1 MMLPRVLFVTGK
13 GGTGKSTVAAAIALA
28 LSRRRP
34 TTLADLDRRLSA
46 AAALGAIPNDS
57 TVVKVTESLEVISLT
72 PRAELEAFIER
83 IVPIRAISRRMLR
96 SRTFGY
102 VTAALPGLEA
112 FLLLERLRIM
122 AGDAALEDRYLVID
136 APASGSAVEL
146 LSVSSGV
153 KGIAPAG
160 TLNRLADSIDSFL
173 ADPTRFGAVITT
185 TPEDLAVRE
194 AIETAA
200 TIRERL
206 GVVTVAAIVNC
217 VPDLLFDTSELAAL
231 SPLGGHARLAVRRNC
246 AHERAALGRAA
257 IRRRRSA
264 DDQSP
269 DDVHAGHQPRRARKT
284 CPRAG
289 HETARP
295 MKPNAHPKESTRRQP
310 IDLLAKSLVIC
321 LGPGGVGKT
330 TISAALAVRAALLGC
345 AVDVMTVDP
354 APRLLDALGLEAD
367 SSEPVEVHLD
377 GIRHGRRRKASS
389 RARLRALRLDP
400 KRTFDSIIARYAL
413 SDAARDTILE
423 NRIYRNLSGALAGV
437 ADYMA
442 MEKLLE
448 LAANPDTDLIVLDTP
463 PATEAIDFLDAPRR
477 LLELLN
483 SRAISLLGAPSGLF
497 KSQLRIVDMAA
508 RAVLAA
514 FDRVTGLNLLS
525 DVQSFVRSFDGM
537 YEGFSA
543 RAARAQDKLRAAD
556 TAIVIVTT
564 AESSRIAQAREFVSA
579 LEGAGLRV
587 SAMIVNR
594 VLAELPDASELAS
607 AHIAPSLKKK
617 LKRNLADYAALKTR
631 EEVSLDA
638 LRKSIPA
645 DAVLMVAPDLGREPR
660 TISDLVEIG
669 GSLRAA

>member
-1 MMLPRVLFVTGK
+1 
-13 GGTGKSTVAAAIALA
+13 
-28 LSRRRP
+28 
-34 TTLADLDRRLSA
+34 
-46 AAALGAIPNDS
+46 
-57 TVVKVTESLEVISLT
+57 
-72 PRAELEAFIER
+72 
-83 IVPIRAISRRMLR
+83 
-96 SRTFGY
+96 
-102 VTAALPGLEA
+102 
-112 FLLLERLRIM
+112 
-122 AGDAALEDRYLVID
+122 
-136 APASGSAVEL
+136 
-146 LSVSSGV
+146 
-153 KGIAPAG
+153 
-160 TLNRLADSIDSFL
+160 
-173 ADPTRFGAVITT
+173 
-185 TPEDLAVRE
+185 
-194 AIETAA
+194 
-200 TIRERL
+200 
-206 GVVTVAAIVNC
+206 
-217 VPDLLFDTSELAAL
+217 
-231 SPLGGHARLAVRRNC
+231 
-246 AHERAALGRAA
+246 
-257 IRRRRSA
+257 
-264 DDQSP
+264 
-269 DDVHAGHQPRRARKT
+269 
-284 CPRAG
+284 
-289 HETARP
+289 
-295 MKPNAHPKESTRRQP
+295 MKPKAHPKESAHRKS
-310 IDLLAKSLVIC
+310 IDLSAQSLVIC

-330 TISAALAVRAALLGC
+330 TISAALAVRAAMLGC

-367 SSEPVEVHLD
+367 SSEPVEVELD
-377 GIRHGRRRKASS
+377 GLGHALRGRSN

-448 LAANPDTDLIVLDTP
+448 LAANPATDLIVLDTP

-483 SRAISLLGAPSGLF
+483 SRAISLLGAPAGLL
-497 KSQLRIVDMAA
+497 KSQLRIVDIAA

-564 AESSRIAQAREFVSA
+564 AESSRIAQAREFVGA

-587 SAMIVNR
+587 SAMVVNR
-594 VLAELPDASELAS
+594 VLAELPDAAELAA

-631 EEVSLDA
+631 EEVSLSA
-638 LRKSIPA
+638 LRDSLPA
-645 DAVLMVAPDLGREPR
+645 GAVLMVAPDLGHEPR
-660 TISDLVEIG
+660 TLADLAEIG
-669 GSLRAA
+669 RSLRVA

>member
-1 MMLPRVLFVTGK
+1 
-13 GGTGKSTVAAAIALA
+13 
-28 LSRRRP
+28 
-34 TTLADLDRRLSA
+34 
-46 AAALGAIPNDS
+46 
-57 TVVKVTESLEVISLT
+57 
-72 PRAELEAFIER
+72 
-83 IVPIRAISRRMLR
+83 
-96 SRTFGY
+96 
-102 VTAALPGLEA
+102 
-112 FLLLERLRIM
+112 
-122 AGDAALEDRYLVID
+122 
-136 APASGSAVEL
+136 
-146 LSVSSGV
+146 
-153 KGIAPAG
+153 
-160 TLNRLADSIDSFL
+160 
-173 ADPTRFGAVITT
+173 
-185 TPEDLAVRE
+185 
-194 AIETAA
+194 
-200 TIRERL
+200 
-206 GVVTVAAIVNC
+206 
-217 VPDLLFDTSELAAL
+217 
-231 SPLGGHARLAVRRNC
+231 
-246 AHERAALGRAA
+246 
-257 IRRRRSA
+257 
-264 DDQSP
+264 
-269 DDVHAGHQPRRARKT
+269 
-284 CPRAG
+284 
-289 HETARP
+289 
-295 MKPNAHPKESTRRQP
+295 MKPKAHPKESAHRKSL
-310 IDLLAKSLVIC
+310 DLHAQSLVIC

-330 TISAALAVRAALLGC
+330 TISAALAVRAAMLGG

-367 SSEPVEVHLD
+367 SSEPVEVSLD
-377 GIRHGRRRKASS
+377 AIRHGRRATSN

-483 SRAISLLGAPSGLF
+483 SRAISLLGAPAGLL
-497 KSQLRIVDMAA
+497 KNQLRIVDLAA

-587 SAMIVNR
+587 SAMVVNR
-594 VLAELPDASELAS
+594 VLAELPHAAELAS
-607 AHIAPSLKKK
+607 AHIAPSLRKK

-631 EEVSLDA
+631 EEVSLGA
-638 LRKSIPA
+638 LRESIPA

-660 TISDLVEIG
+660 TIADLAEIG
-669 GSLRAA
+669 RSMHAA